1 MIALDRFAGLEEI
14 VPAVLFLA
22 SDQANYITGTAIG
35 VDGGISG
42 FKPLKHP
49 GNEQE

>member
-1 MIALDRFAGLEEI
+1 MIALDRFAEPEEI
-14 VPAVLFLA
+14 AQAVLFLA
-22 SDQANYITGTAIG
+22 SDQANYITGTVID
-35 VDGGISG
+35 VDGGFAG